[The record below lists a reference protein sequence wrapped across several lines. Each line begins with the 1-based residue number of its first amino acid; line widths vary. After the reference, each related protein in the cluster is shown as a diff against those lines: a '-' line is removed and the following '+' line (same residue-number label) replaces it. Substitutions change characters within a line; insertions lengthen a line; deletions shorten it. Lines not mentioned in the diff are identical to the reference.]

1 MRPRLQETQGLLKDL
16 NPEQKKAVVHGSGP
30 LLIIAGAGT
39 GKTRVI
45 TQRIAYLIASKL
57 AKPEEILAVTF
68 TEKAAN
74 EMEERVDQL
83 IPYSYSFV
91 EISTFNSFGE
101 RVLRNYALDLG
112 YPPNFRLL
120 DDVEQAIFFREK
132 LLLFRLPL
140 DYYRP
145 LSVPTRH
152 IQELLDT
159 IKKLKQEDINPEE
172 YLRYGDDLKKRA
184 ADPAAKEKALKH
196 LEMARVYEAY
206 ETFLKK
212 EGKID
217 FEDQVRLV
225 VEMFRKRPSVLAEFQ
240 SRYKYILVD
249 EFQDTNYI
257 QFELLKLLAASHNNL
272 TVVGDDDQSIFRFR
286 GASLANILTFKDYYK
301 ERKVKVK
308 KVVLTRN
315 YRSTQQIL
323 DSAYTLIQNNN
334 PHRLEYRSKEDKKLV
349 SSLSDPAKSIQL
361 LQFDTVSQEADRVA
375 ELIREKWKAG
385 IEPAEMAILVRRN
398 ADADPFLRAMNMK
411 QIPFRFSGSRGLYS
425 QEEIKILVSFIRAL
439 TDFEDSR
446 SLFFL
451 AHSEVYRMDLYSL
464 TALSNYAQRRNVPL
478 HGAFREIVLGD
489 PPLELNPEAVG
500 RVKKIYEDLL
510 HFVRLSETKN
520 AGQVVFAFLEKT
532 GYIKGL
538 VESGSLDAELK
549 IKNLRLF
556 FEKIKNFSEV
566 VENDS
571 IQTFAAHLDLL
582 QEVGDNPATA
592 EAELEEEAVNVLTV
606 HKAKG
611 LEFEVVFMVSLIAD
625 RFPGREK
632 REKIPFPAEILK
644 ERLPSDDDSGT
655 GSETSDAGTLRE
667 ERRLFYVG
675 MTRAKREL
683 SLTWA
688 RDYGLKR
695 LKKVSPFVLE
705 ALDIPKQPK
714 EVQRTSA
721 LEEISRYGEG
731 TAAGRA
737 APRLTVKDV
746 LSLSYF
752 QVEDYLVCPLKYQF
766 RHRWRI
772 PVPAHHAL
780 VFGRVL
786 HSVIHSYLTK
796 RKAGEKLGEKE
807 LLREYER
814 QWVNE
819 GFLSREHEKQRKKA
833 GREALRLFFQR
844 EESSGRRPTYLEK
857 NFKWQRDGVRFS
869 GRWDRVDVRPEG
881 AVIIDF
887 KATQVKNQ
895 KEADKRTAD
904 SLQMDLYALS
914 FVTTQEGPLLGTELY
929 FLESDLVGHAAKGE
943 KETERAWNRVRE
955 TEEGIRSQE
964 FTARPDYHNCR
975 LCEFKTICPK
985 TYAY

>member
-1 MRPRLQETQGLLKDL
+1 LRPRFPETKDPLQDL
-16 NPEQKKAVVHGSGP
+16 NPEQKRAVVHGSGP

-45 TQRIAYLIASKL
+45 TQRIAYLIASKR
-57 AKPEEILAVTF
+57 ARPEEILAVTF

-101 RVLRNYALDLG
+101 RILRNYALDLG
-112 YPPNFRLL
+112 YPPDFRLL
-120 DDVEQAIFFREK
+120 DDVEQAIFFRER
-132 LLLFRLPL
+132 LFRLPL
-140 DYYRP
+140 EYYRP

-159 IKKLKQEDINPEE
+159 IRKLKQEDIRPEE
-172 YLRYGDDLKKRA
+172 YLLYAAELEKRA
-184 ADPAAKEKALKH
+184 ADPAGKENAVKH
-196 LEMARVYEAY
+196 LEIARVYQSY
-206 ETFLKK
+206 ETFLKA

-225 VEMFRKRPSVLAEFQ
+225 VEMFRRRPSVLAELQGRF
-240 SRYKYILVD
+240 KYILVD

-286 GASLANILTFKDYYK
+286 GASLANILTFQKYYE
-301 ERKVKVK
+301 ERRVKVQ

-323 DSAYTLIQNNN
+323 DSAYTLIQHNN
-334 PHRLEYRSKEDKKLV
+334 PFRLEYQSKEDKKLV

-361 LQFDTVSQEADRVA
+361 LQLETVSQEADRVA
-375 ELIREKWKAG
+375 GLIREKWKTG
-385 IEPAEMAILVRRN
+385 IRPAEMAVLVRRN
-398 ADADPFLRAMNMK
+398 ADADPFLRALNVN
-411 QIPFRFSGSRGLYS
+411 QVPFRFSGSRGLYS
-425 QEEIKILVSFIRAL
+425 QEEVKILASFIRAL

-451 AHSEVYRMDLYSL
+451 AHCEVYRMDLYSL
-464 TALSNYAQRRNVPL
+464 TVFSNYAQRKNIPL
-478 HGAFREIVLGD
+478 HGVFREIAQGD
-489 PPLELNPEAVG
+489 PPLEVKPEAVES
-500 RVKKIYEDLL
+500 VKRIYDDLL

-538 VESGSLDAELK
+538 VETGSLDAELK

-571 IQTFAAHLDLL
+571 IQSFAAHLDLL

-632 REKIPFPAEILK
+632 RERIPFPVEILK
-644 ERLPSDDDSGT
+644 ERFPSDEDSG
-655 GSETSDAGTLRE
+655 SESSDAGALRE

-683 SLTWA
+683 FLTWA

-705 ALDIPKQPK
+705 ALDIPKPPK

-731 TAAGRA
+731 TAAGRV
-737 APRLTVKDV
+737 APRLKVKDV

-766 RHRWRI
+766 RHIWRI
-772 PVPAHHAL
+772 PVPAHHTL

-796 RKAGEKLGEKE
+796 RKAGEKFGEKE
-807 LLREYER
+807 LLQEYEK
-814 QWVNE
+814 QWINE

-833 GREALRLFFQR
+833 GREALRRFLRR
-844 EESSGRRPTYLEK
+844 EEASGRRPTCLEK
-857 NFKWQRDGVRFS
+857 NFKWQRDGIRFI
-869 GRWDRVDVRPEG
+869 GRWDRVDIRPEG

-914 FVTTQEGPLLGTELY
+914 FISTQEGPLLGTQLY
-929 FLESDLVGHAAKGE
+929 FLESDLVGHAAKGQ
-943 KETERAWNRVRE
+943 KETERAWKKMRE
-955 TEEGIRSQE
+955 AEEGIRSQK
-964 FTARPDYHNCR
+964 FMARPDYHNCR